1 MRSDFQTEA
10 IDEQLTVLFICDNQE
25 IATYFAHLWKSK
37 KITVELITRLRAGK
51 ELIDQ
56 SKKWYKIFWWE
67 DGEKELE
74 NKEITLI
81 QQAIKDRRELSYI
94 LMPAPFVT
102 HVTTWQGSAKYFQ
115 HLYQRIEQR
124 TPYTSIFCQTD
135 VVSTISFS
143 LLREKINY
151 LVANKQVE
159 EQLVF
164 HPLSLEDYLQQVV
177 EQSLVPRGGQ
187 RKLFVGKHTIAF
199 STILQHL
206 CKEKKL
212 AVTTFEELS
221 LPLSKLVGEWRKVVV
236 EGPEPLERIAEILQ
250 LSSGKEKV
258 TQPPLSPTAH
268 SIPKPQLQSKVKKV
282 KKERVEE
289 IATIVRPPVVV
300 KTTKSQP
307 PESVSPPIKKV
318 IIPVNTPPEIK
329 RSKLILESFSFA
341 KNSSSH
347 HSHPKLNEMEKK
359 QPKAVVRPVELE
371 RRKAAS
377 STAKHQEIERKISDL
392 FATVTHAQGHTHPPK
407 AMAKNKV
414 FKRTNFTIS
423 RRWIPAVTV
432 ASMPFILSVF
442 YVGNAWLV
450 QRLSDSVA
458 RQMTLNQAVSAPQ
471 AKRLESLS
479 RFLAVQTQAY
489 GFVLPES
496 VEEKH
501 RFLAL
506 WSARLG
512 MIARQSS
519 ALQQDL
525 HQVVGQ
531 TLGKQDG
538 DPFQTLESL
547 TGKVDEL
554 YRMTGDLEAELK
566 NQHDPET
573 DLSQE
578 KQAIQDHLRQTKKQL
593 LVVQQLLGQA
603 DRLLARGTTKTYA
616 VLLQDNQEIRPSG
629 GFIQSIALV
638 TMNNGKIGDIQYHRA
653 DSLDKELQGVMVA
666 PSDLATQLKEQ
677 HLYLHDANWFGDFTE
692 SGEKIAWFIEKSTGR
707 DVQGV
712 IALNTTV
719 LQELLKITG
728 DVSVQNEVVSSQN
741 VQDKILVHA
750 RESLETTTGVTD
762 FFTNVYATVFSAL
775 LDAEPSTYSTAFHVF
790 RKLFDQAEIQIT
802 SSDPALQT
810 TFKTLA
816 WTGEIVTPPCPAQ
829 FSSTECRVA
838 TLYQLDTNVG
848 INKANKFI
856 KKKHEQ
862 NIELKEDQTIYNYKL
877 TYENSGKSDVWP
889 GGPVPN
895 YVRIYLG
902 NLSVLQKIEVN
913 GVVIETSNIKIEKYN
928 DYQMIGFNIEIPTQS
943 ITTVSMTYTEP
954 PISAGEAFTFFW
966 QRQAGVGNT
975 PLTLSLK
982 AHNSLIPTLVA
993 PEASL
998 SSDQIVFRF
1007 AGNQH
1012 AFAGVKFK

>member
-25 IATYFAHLWKSK
+25 IATHFVRLWKSK
-37 KITVELITRLRAGK
+37 KITVELITRLRASK

-67 DGEKELE
+67 DGEKELDD
-74 NKEITLI
+74 KAITLI
-81 QQAIKDRRELSYI
+81 QQSIKDRRELSYI
-94 LMPAPFVT
+94 LMSAPFVT
-102 HVTTWQGSAKYFQ
+102 HVTAWQGSAKYFQ

-135 VVSTISFS
+135 VVSTSGFS

-159 EQLVF
+159 KQLVF
-164 HPLSLEDYLQQVV
+164 QPLSLEDYLQQVV
-177 EQSLVPRGGQ
+177 EQSLAPRGGQ
-187 RKLFVGKHTIAF
+187 RKLFVGKHTVAF
-199 STILQHL
+199 SAILQHL
-206 CKEKKL
+206 YKEKKL
-212 AVTTFEELS
+212 AITTFEELS
-221 LPLSKLVGEWRKVVV
+221 LPLSKLVGEWKKVVV
-236 EGPEPLERIAEILQ
+236 EGPDPLERIADIIQ
-250 LSSGKEKV
+250 SSSTLEKASPS
-258 TQPPLSPTAH
+258 TLSPSAH
-268 SIPKPQLQSKVKKV
+268 AIPKPQMQSKIKKE

-289 IATIVRPPVVV
+289 IATIVQPSLVV
-300 KTTKSQP
+300 KTTKIQP
-307 PESVSPPIKKV
+307 TTSVSPPIKKV

-341 KNSSSH
+341 KKTTVR
-347 HSHPKLNEMEKK
+347 HSHPKSSENEKK
-359 QPKAVVRPVELE
+359 QTKSVVRPVVLDG
-371 RRKAAS
+371 KTAS
-377 STAKHQEIERKISDL
+377 STARHQEIERKISDL
-392 FATVTHAQGHTHPPK
+392 FATVTHGQGHLHTLK
-407 AMAKNKV
+407 ATAKNKV
-414 FKRTNFTIS
+414 LKKSAFTIS
-423 RRWIPAVTV
+423 RRWIPAATI
-432 ASMPFILSVF
+432 ASIPMLLSVF

-458 RQMTLNQAVSAPQ
+458 RQMTLNQAVSVSQ

-479 RFLAVQTQAY
+479 RFLSAQTQVY
-489 GFVLPES
+489 GFVLPEKI
-496 VEEKH
+496 EENH

-519 ALQQDL
+519 ALQQEL
-525 HQVVGQ
+525 NQVVGQ

-728 DVSVQNEVVSSQN
+728 DVSVKNEVVSSQN

-790 RKLFDQAEIQIT
+790 RKLFDQAELQIT

-829 FSSTECRVA
+829 FSSTACRVA

-848 INKANKFI
+848 VNKANKFI